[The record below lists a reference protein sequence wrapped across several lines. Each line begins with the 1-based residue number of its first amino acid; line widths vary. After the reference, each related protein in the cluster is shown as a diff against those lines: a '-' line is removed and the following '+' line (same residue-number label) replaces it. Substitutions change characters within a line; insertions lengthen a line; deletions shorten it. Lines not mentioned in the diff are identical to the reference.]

1 MASLKGRYTGLNL
14 SPTLE
19 LLDPLNPV
27 RRQMALWLLPL
38 GSLLAGAAYWAS
50 VQVGVVHMVQI
61 FLYQMSLGFL
71 SFAPLLGR

>member
-38 GSLLAGAAYWAS
+38 GSLLAG
-50 VQVGVVHMVQI
+50 G
-61 FLYQMSLGFL
+61 G
-71 SFAPLLGR
+71 LLGLGPGAWTPWTGSSCPQWP

>member
-50 VQVGVVHMVQI
+50 GPGAWTPWTGSSCPQW
-61 FLYQMSLGFL
+61 
-71 SFAPLLGR
+71 P